1 VPQADPCGRNAS
13 QSRRNELAQHGQ
25 LLQVSPM
32 SSVDDESSIHFEERA
47 DLLFQGMRRPE
58 RAMSGPA
65 DPSLNKRKEKKTEN
79 SYEKHFKFSF
89 PSN

>member
-1 VPQADPCGRNAS
+1 MPQADPCGRNAS

-32 SSVDDESSIHFEERA
+32 SSVDDESPIHFEERA

-58 RAMSGPA
+58 RTMSGPA

-79 SYEKHFKFSF
+79 SYEKHFKFNF
-89 PSN
+89 PSS